1 MYFCLFRDKYRL
13 MEKIYFIVKIAHSS
27 YNDSEYLISFFN
39 FVTTFIKV
47 KFLK

>member
-1 MYFCLFRDKYRL
+1 
-13 MEKIYFIVKIAHSS
+13 MEVVLSVNLIVKIAHAS